1 MSRYKPSKHSSILE
15 ITGSKSDL
23 LAGKRIVIG
32 MTGSVAVLEIVN
44 LARLLM
50 RNDAEIFVVMSS
62 AAMELIQPDLV
73 EWAVGNPVITKLTG
87 QIEHVHLCGQH
98 PDKADLLLIAPSTAN
113 TIGKIAQGIDDTPV
127 TTFATTAFGTGIPI
141 AIVPAMHGTMYDN
154 PMVVKNIKQLKE
166 AGVTFIG
173 PRIEEGKAKIAKNEE
188 ILETIIGILTVNDL
202 AKKKV
207 VVTAGPTRIWLDDVR
222 YISNPSTGKMGI
234 EIALEAVNR
243 GADVTLILGP
253 TNLPVYNSNIKIEA
267 IETPQDIK
275 KVIEKQKK
283 IDVFIS
289 AAAIGD
295 YQPEKQKGKIPSK
308 QESLVLK
315 LKPTPKIIEY
325 VKQKFPKA
333 RIVGFK
339 AEVDATKNELI
350 EKAQKSLENYQI
362 ELVVANFL
370 DKPYQG
376 FASTTNEVILVSKK
390 GKPRKLPL
398 TSKRII
404 AKKIIDEIVV
414 LI

>member
-1 MSRYKPSKHSSILE
+1 MSRFKPSKHSSILE
-15 ITGSKSDL
+15 ITGTKSDL

-50 RNDAEIFVVMSS
+50 RNGAEVFVVMSK
-62 AAMELIQPDLV
+62 AATELVQPDLV

-154 PMVVKNIKQLKE
+154 PMVVKNIEQLKK
-166 AGVTFIG
+166 AGVIFIG
-173 PRIEEGKAKIAKNEE
+173 PRIEEGKAKIAKNQE
-188 ILETIIGILTVNDL
+188 ILEAIIGILQKKDL

-207 VVTAGPTRIWLDDVR
+207 LITAGPTRIWLDEVR
-222 YISNPSTGKMGI
+222 FISNPSTGRMGI
-234 EIALEAVNR
+234 EIALEAASR

-253 TNLPVYNSNIKIEA
+253 TSLSVNNPNIKVVN
-267 IETPQDIK
+267 IETPQDIID
-275 KVIEKQKK
+275 VIEKQKK
-283 IDVFIS
+283 IDLFIS

-295 YQPEKQKGKIPSK
+295 YQPEKQRGKIPSK
-308 QESLVLK
+308 QESLSLK

-325 VKQKFPKA
+325 VKEKFPKA
-333 RIVGFK
+333 KIVGFK
-339 AEVDATKNELI
+339 AEVKITEKELI
-350 EKAQKSLENYQI
+350 EKAQNSLKKYRI
-362 ELVVANFL
+362 DMVVANFL
-370 DKPYQG
+370 DKPDQG
-376 FASTTNEVILVSKK
+376 FESITNKVILVRND
-390 GKPRKLPL
+390 GTIEKLPL
-398 TSKRII
+398 VSKR
-404 AKKIIDEIVV
+404 AVARKIIDKS
-414 LI
+414 LK

>member
-1 MSRYKPSKHSSILE
+1 MSRFKPSKHSSILE

-50 RNDAEIFVVMSS
+50 RNGAEIFVVMSS

-141 AIVPAMHGTMYDN
+141 AIVPAMHATMYDN
-154 PMVVKNIKQLKE
+154 PMVVKNITELKG

-188 ILETIIGILTVNDL
+188 ILEAVIGILSKNDL
-202 AKKKV
+202 SKKKV
-207 VVTAGPTRIWLDDVR
+207 IVTAGPTRIWIDDIR
-222 YISNPSTGKMGI
+222 FISNPSTGKMGI
-234 EIALEAVNR
+234 EIAQEAASR
-243 GADVTLILGP
+243 GAEVTLILGP
-253 TNLPVYNSNIKIEA
+253 TTLSINNSKIKVEH
-267 IETPQDIK
+267 IETPQDIIN
-275 KVIEKQKK
+275 VINKQKK

-308 QESLVLK
+308 KETFELK
-315 LKPTPKIIEY
+315 LKPTPKIIAH

-339 AEVDATKNELI
+339 AEVNATKDELI
-350 EKAQKSLENYQI
+350 VKAQKSLKNYQI

-370 DKPYQG
+370 DKPDQG
-376 FASTTNEVILVSKK
+376 FASETNEVILVSKK
-390 GKPRKLPL
+390 DKPQKLSL

>member
-1 MSRYKPSKHSSILE
+1 MSRFKPSKHSSILE

-50 RNDAEIFVVMSS
+50 RNGAEIFVVMSS

-87 QIEHVHLCGQH
+87 QIEHIHLCGQH

-141 AIVPAMHGTMYDN
+141 AIVPAMHATMYEN
-154 PMVVKNIKQLKE
+154 PMVMKNIAELKD

-173 PRIEEGKAKIAKNEE
+173 PRIEEGKAKIAKNKE
-188 ILETIIGILTVNDL
+188 ILEAIIGILTKNDL

-207 VVTAGPTRIWLDDVR
+207 VVTAGPTRIWIDDVR
-222 YISNPSTGKMGI
+222 FISNPSTGKMGI
-234 EIALEAVNR
+234 EIALEAASR
-243 GADVTLILGP
+243 GAEVTLILGP
-253 TNLPVYNSNIKIEA
+253 TNLPINNPSIKVET
-267 IETPQDIK
+267 IETPQDIIK
-275 KVIEKQKK
+275 LINKLKK
-283 IDVFIS
+283 IDLFIS

-295 YQPEKQKGKIPSK
+295 YQPEKQIGKIPSK
-308 QESLVLK
+308 KETLELK
-315 LKPTPKIIEY
+315 LKPTPKIIAH

-339 AEVDATKNELI
+339 AEVNVTKNKLI
-350 EKAQKSLENYQI
+350 EKAQKSLKEHQI
-362 ELVVANFL
+362 DLVAANFL
-370 DKPYQG
+370 DKPDQG
-376 FASTTNEVILVSKK
+376 FKSATNKVILIKSDDEIIE
-390 GKPRKLPL
+390 LPL
-398 TSKRII
+398 TSKRKI
-404 AKKIIDEIVV
+404 AAKIIGEI
-414 LI
+414 IDSN